1 MNKKTAFIVVA
12 KLLAK
17 MVLLE
22 ENNVTNVLL
31 AEDDLS
37 EVFE

>member
-22 ENNVTNVLL
+22 VNNVTNVLHV
-31 AEDDLS
+31 EDDLL
-37 EVFE
+37 EVFG